1 MSGAERHEV
10 GLHMAEKELR
20 AQLEAFQAENRE
32 VNIFLR
38 ADDVGKDERGLRQ
51 LFDVALSRGVSL
63 NVEIIPGILTDSTV
77 KLLQSYQHFCPTLLE
92 LNQHGWQHCSHE
104 ISGRKSEFG
113 VSRSFKQQL
122 EDIEM
127 GKKVLERVFHDIFHP
142 VFAPPWNRCTGDTL
156 RVLDRLG
163 FRVLSRHKSEAGA
176 TGYSFRE
183 IPVTLDLY
191 RWKGGVTMAPKEE
204 ILRDLVC
211 QMRDGYTIGLLLHHQ
226 VMDSDAFSFLAG
238 LLDELTQ
245 YPVVRFHTFLSLVGP
260 IT

>member
-1 MSGAERHEV
+1 MSGAERHAV

-127 GKKVLERVFHDIFHP
+127 GKKVLERVFHDKFHP

-211 QMRDGYTIGLLLHHQ
+211 QMRDGYTIGVLLHHQ
-226 VMDSDAFSFLAG
+226 VMDPGAFSFLAG